1 MTETVISVPT
11 MTMTETVKSSLAVV
25 CLTPQAR
32 DAARYLAKHLDA
44 DLHVHEL
51 VGNCPEA
58 EVFPRLAD
66 CLREIWACTM
76 GIVVF
81 APTGAVVR
89 SVAPL
94 LDHKTRDPGVV
105 VVDALARWAIP
116 LVGGHEGGAN
126 RLSEIVS
133 NILGGEPIVTT
144 ATEAIRDLVV
154 GIGCRKGVAPSA
166 ILDAVDAALESQNL
180 SFRRV
185 RLFATASP
193 KREEPGLLAA
203 AALRDVPLVVVHDL
217 EIRSRRRVKR
227 TAASRRVGL
236 PAVSHPAALAAGRRT
251 SCLLKRFQLGPVLVS
266 IAQERCGWWESVQ
279 AIRLTEPVVPKKRS
293 PLPEC

>member
-1 MTETVISVPT
+1 MTGIVNPD
-11 MTMTETVKSSLAVV
+11 LAVV

-32 DAARYLAKHLDA
+32 DAARFLANTLGA

-51 VGNCPEA
+51 VGDGPETS
-58 EVFPRLAD
+58 VFPRLAG
-66 CLREIWACTM
+66 CLRELWPCRN

-126 RLSEIVS
+126 RLSERVA

-144 ATEAIRDLVV
+144 ATEAVRDLVV
-154 GIGCRKGVAPSA
+154 GIGCRKGVTSVA
-166 ILDAVDAALESQNL
+166 ILEAVDAALCSRNL
-180 SFRRV
+180 SFERV

-193 KREEPGLLAA
+193 KRHEPGLLEAA
-203 AALRDVPLVVVHDL
+203 VLRETPLVVVHDL

-227 TAASRRVGL
+227 TVASRRVGL

-251 SCLLKRFQLGPVLVS
+251 TCLLNRFQLGPVLVS
-266 IAQERCGWWESVQ
+266 IAQERCGWWESAP
-279 AIRLTEPVVPKKRS
+279 AILWTEPVVPKPPS
-293 PLPEC
+293 PLPES

>member
-1 MTETVISVPT
+1 MTESVKAG
-11 MTMTETVKSSLAVV
+11 VAVV

-32 DAARYLAKHLDA
+32 DAARFLARGLGA
-44 DLHVHEL
+44 PLHVHEL

-58 EVFPRLAD
+58 AVFPRLAD
-66 CLREIWACTM
+66 ILERLWTSAA

-89 SVAPL
+89 SLDGL

-126 RLSEIVS
+126 RLSEFVA

-144 ATEAIRDLVV
+144 ATEAARDLIV
-154 GIGCRKGVAPSA
+154 GIGCRKGATAVQVV
-166 ILDAVDAALESQNL
+166 DAVDAALRSQNL
-180 SFRRV
+180 SHSQV
-185 RLFATASP
+185 RIWATARP
-193 KREEPGLLAA
+193 KRDEPGLLQAA
-203 AALRDVPLVVVHDL
+203 ASRGVPLLVVHDL
-217 EIRSRRRVKR
+217 ELRSRRRVKR
-227 TAASRRVGL
+227 TAAARRVGL

-251 SCLLKRFQLGPVLVS
+251 SCLIKRFHLGPVLVS
-266 IAQERCGWWESVQ
+266 VAQERCGWWES
-279 AIRLTEPVVPKKRS
+279 APETHWTGLAAPRMPS
-293 PLPEC
+293 PPPTF